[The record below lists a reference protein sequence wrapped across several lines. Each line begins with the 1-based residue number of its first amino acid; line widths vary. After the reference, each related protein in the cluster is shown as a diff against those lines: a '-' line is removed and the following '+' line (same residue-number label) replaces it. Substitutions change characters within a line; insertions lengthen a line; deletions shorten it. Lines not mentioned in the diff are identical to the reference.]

1 KEVRLHADSTT
12 KMDGNITAGDRIMA
26 TTSAIPGD
34 APYATNVYKFG
45 SPNVIQGD
53 VVRVDGNGYV
63 VRDLNGREMRINT
76 DSTTMRDGVENSR
89 GRGGAR
95 MSEEPGAAGP
105 GS

>member
-1 KEVRLHADSTT
+1 
-12 KMDGNITAGDRIMA
+12 MA

-76 DSTTMRDGVENSR
+76 DSTTMRDGNIVVGDR
-89 GRGGAR
+89 IVAYT
-95 MSEEPGAAGP
+95 GP
-105 GS
+105 GSTFHADTIGKR